1 VPPSC
6 LAQEGQALID
16 FKEPLSVSSR
26 RAALCLATFPYIKRL
41 GGNNSVYS
49 LLGGNLQP
57 TKVRADPMSAIEQV
71 FDNVLD
77 ATTVSALEEPMRD
90 LKVYARNDSTVLSD
104 LWRIVS
110 VARKRVATLRL
121 LSDLGD
127 DEGIPQNPREKVV
140 NWFGN
145 LAEILNQKFLRT
157 AATGILTELW
167 NELGQYQY
175 TLNNS
180 TATLRHIYRAGVGM
194 YLGRIYL
201 QGELGAAIWWLLHAH
216 ADDLLGRHA
225 EKGGAAKDML
235 RLIFGVDKGAFDYME
250 RCAEENLS
258 NNQTHT
264 LFAEHVVMQLSLR
277 HEYSSLFSYPTSL
290 VEFPIGRAYA
300 AAMLSRVK
308 EKPEGEPLEELARYL
323 MLLLAGWV
331 PTKNV
336 YHARTRMDSDLIAR
350 YMREPEAISSA
361 HSRAILAECKNID
374 NTLSVSD
381 TGYFLYR
388 MYLHQVNVG
397 ILFAR
402 KNVSGRS
409 SSDEV
414 AQDRNAKHLLN
425 LAFQRDGTAVVVI
438 DLEDIR
444 ELVDGTKTF
453 WSLIDGRIVE
463 RRFGKASANDASP

>member
-1 VPPSC
+1 
-6 LAQEGQALID
+6 
-16 FKEPLSVSSR
+16 
-26 RAALCLATFPYIKRL
+26 
-41 GGNNSVYS
+41 
-49 LLGGNLQP
+49 
-57 TKVRADPMSAIEQV
+57 MEQV
-71 FDNVLD
+71 FADVLA
-77 ATTVSALEEPMRD
+77 ATTVRALEEPIHHLMA
-90 LKVYARNDSTVLSD
+90 YARNESTVLSD
-104 LWRIVS
+104 LWKIVS
-110 VARKRVATLRL
+110 VARERVATLLL
-121 LSDLGD
+121 LSEFGE
-127 DEGIPQNPREKVV
+127 DERTPESPREKVV

-145 LAEILNQKFLRT
+145 LAEILNQRLLQT

-175 TLNNS
+175 SLNSS
-180 TATLRHIYRAGVGM
+180 TSTLRHICRAGVGM
-194 YLGRIYL
+194 YLGSIYL
-201 QGELGAAIWWLLHAH
+201 QGEPGAAIWWLLHAH
-216 ADDLLGRHA
+216 ADDLLHRHP
-225 EKGGAAKDML
+225 EKGGPAKDML
-235 RLIFGVDKGAFDYME
+235 RLSFGVDKGAFTYME
-250 RCAEENLS
+250 TRAEEDLRS
-258 NNQTHT
+258 KQTHT
-264 LFAEHVVMQLSLR
+264 LFAEHVVMQLSLK

-300 AAMLSRVK
+300 ETMLSRV
-308 EKPEGEPLEELARYL
+308 EEEPAGEPLEELARYL

-361 HSRAILAECKNID
+361 HSRAILAECKN
-374 NTLSVSD
+374 TSHPLSVSD

-409 SSDEV
+409 SSDEK
-414 AQDRNAKHLLN
+414 AQDRNAKHLLD

-453 WSLIDGRIVE
+453 WSLIDSRIVE
-463 RRFGKASANDASP
+463 RRFGKASANNASP

>member
-1 VPPSC
+1 M
-6 LAQEGQALID
+6 
-16 FKEPLSVSSR
+16 
-26 RAALCLATFPYIKRL
+26 
-41 GGNNSVYS
+41 
-49 LLGGNLQP
+49 
-57 TKVRADPMSAIEQV
+57 RADQVSNIEQV
-71 FDNVLD
+71 FDDVLA
-77 ATTVSALEEPMRD
+77 ATTVSALEEPIRG
-90 LKVYARNDSTVLSD
+90 LQAYARNSSTVLSD

-110 VARKRVATLRL
+110 VARKRVDTLQL
-121 LSDLGD
+121 LSDLGK

-140 NWFGN
+140 NWFGS

-157 AATGILTELW
+157 AAMGILTELW

-175 TLNNS
+175 TLNNDVS
-180 TATLRHIYRAGVGM
+180 TPRHICRAGVGM

-216 ADDLLGRHA
+216 ADDLLDRHP

-258 NNQTHT
+258 SNQTHT

-277 HEYSSLFSYPTSL
+277 HEYSNLFSYPTSL

-300 AAMLSRVK
+300 ATMLSRVEK
-308 EKPEGEPLEELARYL
+308 KPEGEPLEELARYL

-336 YHARTRMDSDLIAR
+336 YHARTRIDSDLIAR

-361 HSRAILAECKNID
+361 HSRAILAECKNIND
-374 NTLSVSD
+374 TLSVSD

-409 SSDEV
+409 SNDEI
-414 AQDRNAKHLLN
+414 AQDRNAKHLLD

-453 WSLIDGRIVE
+453 WSLIDSRIVE
-463 RRFGKASANDASP
+463 RRFGKASPNSESS